1 MLNKTKKKLS
11 DGFTLVEILVVLV
24 IVAILAGLAFVNYGG
39 LVSKGYAA
47 EAETYLKDVSNAV
60 TLYEDMYGGQQ
71 PTLDDL
77 KQRGILTPSP
87 ALDKNWKIEF
97 SGNIFTATSSEEM
110 PGGGGHATVY
120 NRETGDFSGY
130 GFDDQDGE

>member
-1 MLNKTKKKLS
+1 MLNKMRLKLS
-11 DGFTLVEILVVLV
+11 EGFTLVEILVVLV
-24 IVAILAGLAFVNYGG
+24 IVAILAAIAFVSYSPI
-39 LVSKGYAA
+39 VDKGYAA

-77 KQRGILTPSP
+77 KQRGILKPSP